1 MAVSPNTDFV
11 SGAILTATQQ
21 NNFGRGIMT
30 SITPLTSTGA
40 ITTETLQITAP
51 NFTAV
56 ANRYYKITY
65 FEPSLYG
72 SAQATYTM
80 RIKNA
85 TAGTTLQTSS
95 VVGWTLGFYQ
105 SGTCSAIV
113 TLAAGTVSITATL
126 ECGTGT
132 GQKDR
137 SATKFAFLSIED
149 LGPA

>member
-30 SITPLTSTGA
+30 SVTPLTSTGS
-40 ITTETLQITAP
+40 ITTETVQITAP
-51 NFTAV
+51 TFAAV

-72 SAQATYTM
+72 SAQATYTL

-85 TAGTTLQTSS
+85 TAGTTLQTAT
-95 VVGWTLGFYQ
+95 VVGSTLGFY
-105 SGTCSAIV
+105 SSCTCSAIV
-113 TLAAGTVSITATL
+113 TIAAGNVSITATL

-132 GQKDR
+132 GQKNR
-137 SATKFAFLSIED
+137 SATSFAFLSIED